1 MTPKIFCQE
10 LLICTE
16 SAYLNRFIAVE
27 DGAHHRP
34 ESQKEIL
41 ANACRQGMMEV
52 ALPEVLTDLSLIN
65 INEGNR
71 FLDLRFS
78 SYGQHVEGDFS
89 INPYHFLLTE
99 RKN

>member
-1 MTPKIFCQE
+1 MKPKIFCHE
-10 LLICTE
+10 ILICTE
-16 SAYLNRFIAVE
+16 SVYLNQFLTVGEGLEEPAN
-27 DGAHHRP
+27 H
-34 ESQKEIL
+34 KETL
-41 ANACRQGMMEV
+41 ANAFRRGMIET
-52 ALPEVLTDLSLIN
+52 ALPEIMPELGLIN